1 MPPRGRSRHPPA
13 PTADDG
19 NAQRDP
25 APIRQLCPGLSIT
38 DSQQNLR
45 ATAAPAFESSLC
57 FTRNVQ
63 ADASLRKRT
72 PLGFSH
78 PLVMAY
84 PPHTTQT
91 SLCAPENQLRSGIQG
106 WGPAHPIPGTRAA
119 HRLLLLGTRGLSSET
134 GWLQTHSPDCFEDWE
149 ENKYSLENGQ
159 FVSLFAKWP
168 LQEILIWLLIGKEI
182 YLWGPRPSWRGN
194 LSPPYRG
201 GQRDPWRSSCLWR
214 DRCLLIYEIHPSSG
228 T

>member
-1 MPPRGRSRHPPA
+1 MSDSPPQRYRTRLPISCFAFQQPTYTILDFHQTLTPWLTCLQPQRISTKPPCSLMPPRGRSRHPPA

-19 NAQRDP
+19 NTQRDP

-134 GWLQTHSPDCFEDWE
+134 G
-149 ENKYSLENGQ
+149 
-159 FVSLFAKWP
+159 
-168 LQEILIWLLIGKEI
+168 
-182 YLWGPRPSWRGN
+182 
-194 LSPPYRG
+194 
-201 GQRDPWRSSCLWR
+201 
-214 DRCLLIYEIHPSSG
+214 
-228 T
+228 